1 MTDSAVSSLSLSHAI
16 TKPNSDDEVLRKAF
30 TSVLLPF
37 VIAWDNDREET
48 AESVIHIN
56 FLWPPRRQLP
66 QSNKQKYLVTE
77 DSFNIIKHLGASTQC
92 LYYTASLLAW
102 LTEFLKNNYDYFH
115 IQKNLANS

>member
-1 MTDSAVSSLSLSHAI
+1 M
-16 TKPNSDDEVLRKAF
+16 
-30 TSVLLPF
+30 LLPF
-37 VIAWDNDREET
+37 VIACDNDREET

-66 QSNKQKYLVTE
+66 QSNQQKYLVTE

-92 LYYTASLLAW
+92 LYYAASLLAC
-102 LTEFLKNNYDYFH
+102 LIEFLKNYDYFY